1 MLAHGLER
9 ILGKKYPN
17 KKKELKEMADRISL
31 SRMQMGS
38 HYPSDIQAGKKL
50 GYMIGDK
57 YD

>member
-1 MLAHGLER
+1 MLILEFS
-9 ILGKKYPN
+9 LHP

-38 HYPSDIQAGKKL
+38 HYPSDIKVGKKL

-57 YD
+57 YE